1 MKLTCLY
8 CGRAYFPY
16 VQAFDPHGAFCSFG
30 CHLHYARGDTPE
42 SLNIGTSESKP
53 ELFPVHPSDRNIPT
67 VGFLNIPEGWQ
78 DANGFHY
85 GKQPKPESR

>member
-1 MKLTCLY
+1 MNTQPVKCLF
-8 CGRAYFPY
+8 CGNRYVPY
-16 VQAFDPHGAFCSFG
+16 HSASRFCSFG
-30 CHLHYARGDTPE
+30 CALRYEKGDIPE
-42 SLNIGTSESKP
+42 PLEISPVPLM

-67 VGFLNIPEGWQ
+67 VGILNIPEGWQ